1 MKEVSASEIFEKL
14 EDKLR
19 AHFGVTGRTA
29 TDTQVFCACAELV
42 RESMS
47 RGLAAESS
55 REGRQ
60 VHYLSMEFLLGRSLE
75 KNAYN
80 LGVLEPLCRALE
92 DMGREPAEIFEREP
106 DAGLGNGGLGRLAA
120 CYMDSCATL
129 GLPVTGYSIC
139 YENGMFRQSI
149 EHGRQHELADDW
161 LDVGESWLVSQHDD
175 AVEVRFGGRV
185 EQSWD
190 PGGRCRAELK
200 EYQSVIALPRDM
212 LISGYKGGRVCRL
225 RLWEARSP
233 SRLDMRLFT
242 SGKYAESMESRT
254 LAEVITKVLYPA
266 DDHDEGRTLRLK
278 QQYFFGS
285 ATAQSIVREHKRR
298 FGSVR
303 GFEKMNVIQI
313 NDTHP
318 ALIIPELMR
327 IFLDGEGMD
336 WDEAWKI
343 VTESTAYTNHTIM
356 QEALEVWPQ
365 ELVSRLLP
373 RIWELIVEIDRRWGE
388 WLRREMDGAE
398 EKVLP
403 NLIINGD
410 VVHMANICQAACFR
424 INGVSALHGSILRT
438 KLFREVYE
446 KRPECYTFVTNGI
459 DHRRWLSQC
468 NPGLAGLISS
478 LIGEGWLRD
487 AGELERLRG
496 FETDGAVLRE
506 LGLIKDEN
514 KRRFATWLLR
524 SGGAAIDPG
533 AVLDVQVKRLH
544 EYKRQ
549 LMCAMLITHLQNR
562 IHDDPGAE
570 FMPRTFVFGAKA
582 APGYHA
588 AKRIIRLI
596 NSLVR
601 DVAEDRLCRGKM
613 QVVFLENYRV
623 TAAEKLM
630 PAAQVSEQISCAG
643 LEASGTGN
651 MKLMMNGAITIGTL
665 DGANV
670 EMYSILG
677 GENMILFG
685 LRAEEVERRR
695 REGIRPCAS
704 ENAMRVLDR
713 FSRGFSDGESYS
725 DLASSLLC
733 GGDRYMLLA
742 DFDSY
747 VQAHDR
753 LYSLLE
759 DEREA
764 LRVSLANIAGSGAF
778 AADRAVLQYAR
789 EIWKV

>member
-1 MKEVSASEIFEKL
+1 M
-14 EDKLR
+14 
-19 AHFGVTGRTA
+19 
-29 TDTQVFCACAELV
+29 
-42 RESMS
+42 
-47 RGLAAESS
+47 
-55 REGRQ
+55 
-60 VHYLSMEFLLGRSLE
+60 
-75 KNAYN
+75 
-80 LGVLEPLCRALE
+80 
-92 DMGREPAEIFEREP
+92 
-106 DAGLGNGGLGRLAA
+106 
-120 CYMDSCATL
+120 
-129 GLPVTGYSIC
+129 
-139 YENGMFRQSI
+139 
-149 EHGRQHELADDW
+149 
-161 LDVGESWLVSQHDD
+161 
-175 AVEVRFGGRV
+175 
-185 EQSWD
+185 
-190 PGGRCRAELK
+190 
-200 EYQSVIALPRDM
+200 
-212 LISGYKGGRVCRL
+212 
-225 RLWEARSP
+225 
-233 SRLDMRLFT
+233 
-242 SGKYAESMESRT
+242 
-254 LAEVITKVLYPA
+254 
-266 DDHDEGRTLRLK
+266 
-278 QQYFFGS
+278 
-285 ATAQSIVREHKRR
+285 
-298 FGSVR
+298 
-303 GFEKMNVIQI
+303 
-313 NDTHP
+313 
-318 ALIIPELMR
+318 
-327 IFLDGEGMD
+327 
-336 WDEAWKI
+336 
-343 VTESTAYTNHTIM
+343 
-356 QEALEVWPQ
+356 
-365 ELVSRLLP
+365 
-373 RIWELIVEIDRRWGE
+373 
-388 WLRREMDGAE
+388 
-398 EKVLP
+398 
-403 NLIINGD
+403 
-410 VVHMANICQAACFR
+410 
-424 INGVSALHGSILRT
+424 
-438 KLFREVYE
+438 FREVYE

-496 FETDGAVLRE
+496 FETY
-506 LGLIKDEN
+506 
-514 KRRFATWLLR
+514 
-524 SGGAAIDPG
+524 G

-562 IHDDPGAE
+562 IHDNPGAE
-570 FMPRTFVFGAKA
+570 FMPRTFIFGAKT

-596 NSLVR
+596 NSLAR

-677 GENMILFG
+677 DENMILFG

-704 ENAMRVLDR
+704 ESAMRVLDR

-733 GGDRYMLLA
+733 GGDRYMLIA

-764 LRVSLANIAGSGAF
+764 LRVSLVNIAGSGAF